1 MQKIHSHYDNLTVSR
16 NASPEVIR
24 AAYRVLCQ
32 KYHPD
37 KHNQNPEYVRI
48 MSIINTSYQILMD
61 PEQRRQHDIWLAE
74 KEREQEQKTQEHPYP
89 KQEYRTPKYSPPP
102 PPQSDATSN
111 ENDRKFSKKLAIACA
126 LVIMFVIFCVIYSA
140 NKASKTY
147 PSYPY
152 PTSRNTQQQSSPHP
166 QKNLFANRAPENNT
180 KPTYT
185 SSQNRP
191 TYAPNGQPWP
201 RNAGYLTGYAIRN
214 TDGLSNVTINNRQGT
229 SDIYLKL
236 ATVGGDTV
244 RHLYIPKGATFTM
257 RRVSP
262 GAYIL
267 KYKQLDVGSIYQA
280 DSVLQ
285 INEIP
290 TAYGTQFTN
299 YEYTLYPVING
310 NTRQT
315 RLDENEF

>member
-1 MQKIHSHYDNLTVSR
+1 MRKIHSHYDNLTVSR

-102 PPQSDATSN
+102 PPQSDAN
-111 ENDRKFSKKLAIACA
+111 GIVFA
-126 LVIMFVIFCVIYSA
+126 LVIVCVIIFVFCVIGIEI
-140 NKASKTY
+140 SKNY
-147 PSYPY
+147 RSSHPY
-152 PTSRNTQQQSSPHP
+152 PTSRNTQQQPSPHP
-166 QKNLFANRAPENNT
+166 QKNLFANRTPENNT

-310 NTRQT
+310 NTHQT
-315 RLDENEF
+315 RLNENEF